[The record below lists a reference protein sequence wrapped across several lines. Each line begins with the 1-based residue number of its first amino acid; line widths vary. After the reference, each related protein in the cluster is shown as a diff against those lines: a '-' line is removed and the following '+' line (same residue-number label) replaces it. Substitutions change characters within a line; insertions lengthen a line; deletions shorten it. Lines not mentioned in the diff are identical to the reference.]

1 MRIAIVG
8 SGPVGMTAAVLF
20 ARRGHAVTLIDR
32 DPGPVDGLPW
42 ERVGVMQFHLPHM
55 LRGLGRHLLATRLP
69 DLHQALLDGGGELSV
84 VPGAPPQTANLK
96 MRRQTLEPLMW
107 RFTSAEPGIERVT
120 GHADELLLDGN
131 RVTGV
136 RVGDRIVTAEVVID
150 ASGRA
155 GKFAAE
161 HHPEVEGGDSGLAYA
176 CRLYQLKPGAEPGPL
191 NGGPG
196 WVAEHDGFLNLIFAH
211 DQGTFSVLLVRLATD
226 KDLAPLRTEV
236 AYKAALAMVPAAADW
251 TDPERAVPIDNVR
264 AGADLLNRYRPQARG
279 IVGLLAIGDAA
290 CTTNP
295 TAARGLS
302 LGMMAAAQAV
312 DILTEA
318 PAEEW
323 APLLEI
329 WALAQLRPWFV
340 DHLGYDAAQ
349 RARWRGEPLDLD
361 AEIPWDVL
369 MHACRERPELGPMFG
384 PFAAMLA
391 PPSSLAALRAEVRA
405 MLLNGWRPPAPHQ
418 PGRAELIDAI
428 RADTSNEI
436 DASRSRRATVR
447 RSRLDSAAR

>member
-8 SGPVGMTAAVLF
+8 SGPVGMTAALLA

-32 DPGPVDGLPW
+32 DPGPVDGLAW
-42 ERVGVMQFHLPHM
+42 ERAGVMQFHLPHM
-55 LRGLGRHLLATRLP
+55 LRGPGRHLLDERLP
-69 DLHQALLDGGGELSV
+69 DLHQALLEAGGELAF
-84 VPGAPPQTANLK
+84 VPGAPPFTANLR
-96 MRRQTLEPLMW
+96 MRRQTLEPLLW
-107 RFTSAEPGIERVT
+107 RCTSAEPGVERLT

-136 RVGDRIVTAEVVID
+136 RVGDRVVPADAVID

-155 GKFAAE
+155 GKFAAA
-161 HHPEVEGGDSGLAYA
+161 HRPEVEGGDCGFAYA
-176 CRLYQLKPGAEPGPL
+176 CRLYQLRPGAEPGPL

-196 WVAEHDGFLNLIFAH
+196 YVAEHDGFLNLIFAH

-226 KDLAPLRTEV
+226 RDLAPLRDEA
-236 AYKAALAMVPAAADW
+236 AYDAAVSTIPAAAAW
-251 TDPERAVPIDNVR
+251 TDPERATPVDKVR
-264 AGADLLNRYRPQARG
+264 AGADLLNLYRPQARG

-302 LGMMAAAQAV
+302 LGMVAAAQAV
-312 DILTEA
+312 DVVTET

-323 APLLEI
+323 APLMET
-329 WALAQLRPWFV
+329 WGFAQLRPWFV

-349 RARWRGEPLDLD
+349 RARWQGEPLDLD
-361 AEIPWDVL
+361 AEIPWDVV
-369 MHACRERPELGPMFG
+369 MQAAGARPELRPQIF

-391 PPSSLAALRAEVRA
+391 PPASIAGVRAEVRQ
-405 MLLNGWRPPAPHQ
+405 MLLEGWRPPGPSQ
-418 PGRAELIDAI
+418 PGRADLIAAI
-428 RADTSNEI
+428 G
-436 DASRSRRATVR
+436 ASTPYQVKAS
-447 RSRLDSAAR
+447 